1 MFFARFLRHFG
12 RYSGRSDLVFPCLW
26 CRTDLCDWC
35 TAYGCPFPE
44 VIDQSCGAKC
54 CYRDPLAEIAKRPEL
69 TGRRLVLWWNEEN
82 KVDGVDLWKTLA
94 SFGHYYEVK
103 EIDVPE
109 AATGWNAYALSP
121 NPGRSIGQR
130 SAAGDQPR
138 RVILGS
144 DDSAQVMLN
153 GHMVGEITRWQTPAK
168 FDLPLG
174 TERVLVAVEAR
185 NDEGP
190 AGLVGAIVD
199 WGPVPASHPAHWVC
213 STERQDDWFLPE
225 FDDQG
230 WTNPEVLAPHGAQ
243 PWGVIDVG
251 LSGADWVWS
260 ENPARPLQ
268 TIYCRWWI
276 ESSSPGS

>member
-1 MFFARFLRHFG
+1 
-12 RYSGRSDLVFPCLW
+12 
-26 CRTDLCDWC
+26 
-35 TAYGCPFPE
+35 
-44 VIDQSCGAKC
+44 
-54 CYRDPLAEIAKRPEL
+54 
-69 TGRRLVLWWNEEN
+69 
-82 KVDGVDLWKTLA
+82 
-94 SFGHYYEVK
+94 
-103 EIDVPE
+103 
-109 AATGWNAYALSP
+109 
-121 NPGRSIGQR
+121 
-130 SAAGDQPR
+130 
-138 RVILGS
+138 
-144 DDSAQVMLN
+144 MLN

-199 WGPVPASHPAHWVC
+199 WGPVPASYPARWVC
-213 STERQDDWFLPE
+213 STESQDDWFLPE

-276 ESSSPGS
+276 ERSSPGS